1 MALIGTAVDE
11 IELEPRARL
20 EYVKLCD
27 AETLEEIDFVERPA
41 AMALAVRIGKAR
53 LIDNRVFSPV

>member
-1 MALIGTAVDE
+1 MALIGPAADE
-11 IELEPRARL
+11 IKLEPLARL

-41 AMALAVRIGKAR
+41 VMALAVRIGKAR